1 MLALLSKI
9 YGAVVAR
16 RNAGFDAQ
24 RRTIT
29 SVHLPVV
36 SVGNISVGGTGKTPV
51 VQAVVR
57 LLQAQ
62 GLCPAIVMRG
72 YRRSSTGL
80 LVVHDGSTTRATVA
94 EAGDEAYLHA
104 ITLRV
109 PVVVSSDK
117 VEAAIHAATTLPCD
131 VIIVDDGFQ
140 HRALHR
146 DLDIVLVDRQT
157 LSGSLLPSG
166 RLREPLGSL
175 SRADVVL
182 CMGDVDP
189 EEVVPYLQLDAL
201 AQPCAIEAGTA
212 VSITDEE
219 VTLDVGSSVVAVA
232 GIARPERF
240 LRTLEHLRYNV
251 VDKVIF
257 PDHHRYTN
265 KDVDRL
271 CAVAEARHA
280 ALVTTE
286 KDLVKLRPQM
296 FVNGAQRVPM
306 YVVSIHAILQD
317 DAFCALL
324 KQRTTR

>member
-1 MLALLSKI
+1 MLTLLSKI
-9 YGAVVAR
+9 YGAVVGR
-16 RNAGFDAQ
+16 RNADFDAQ
-24 RRTIT
+24 RRPATHV
-29 SVHLPVV
+29 SVPVI

-51 VQAVVR
+51 VQAIVR

-62 GLCPAIVMRG
+62 GLRPVIVMRG

-80 LVVHDGSTTRATVA
+80 LVVHDGTSTRATVA

-104 ITLRV
+104 VTLGV
-109 PVVVSSDK
+109 PVVVSKDK
-117 VEAAIHAATTLPCD
+117 VEAATYAATSLPCD
-131 VIIVDDGFQ
+131 VIVVDDSFQ

-157 LSGSLLPSG
+157 MAGSLLPAG
-166 RLREPLGSL
+166 RLREPLTSL

-189 EEVVPYLQLDAL
+189 VEVMPFIHNNTFVTSCAVEARSARSIENDTVELDPGA
-201 AQPCAIEAGTA
+201 
-212 VSITDEE
+212 E
-219 VTLDVGSSVVAVA
+219 VIAVA

-240 LRTLEHLRYNV
+240 LQTLEHLGYRV
-251 VDKVIF
+251 ADKVIL

-265 KDVDRL
+265 KDVDRHCSL
-271 CAVAEARHA
+271 AQARNAV
-280 ALVTTE
+280 LVTTE
-286 KDLVKLRPQM
+286 KDLVKLRPYM

-306 YVVSIHAILQD
+306 YVVPIHAILQD
-317 DAFCALL
+317 DAFSALL

>member
-1 MLALLSKI
+1 MLTLLSKI

-16 RNAGFDAQ
+16 RNADFDAQ
-24 RRTIT
+24 RRPATHV
-29 SVHLPVV
+29 SVPVV

-51 VQAVVR
+51 VQAIVR

-62 GLCPAIVMRG
+62 GLRPVIVMRG

-80 LVVHDGSTTRATVA
+80 LVVHDGTSTRATVA

-104 ITLRV
+104 VTLGV
-109 PVVVSSDK
+109 PVVVSKDK
-117 VEAAIHAATTLPCD
+117 VEAATYAATSLPCD
-131 VIIVDDGFQ
+131 VIVVDDGFQ

-146 DLDIVLVDRQT
+146 DLDVVLVDRQT
-157 LSGSLLPSG
+157 IAGSLLPAG
-166 RLREPLGSL
+166 RLREPLTSL

-189 EEVVPYLQLDAL
+189 VVVLPFTTNSAL
-201 AQPCAIEAGTA
+201 ALSCAVEARSARSIANDAIELDPGT
-212 VSITDEE
+212 D
-219 VTLDVGSSVVAVA
+219 VVAVA

-240 LRTLEHLRYNV
+240 LQTLERLGYRV
-251 VDKVIF
+251 ADKVIL

-271 CAVAEARHA
+271 CSLAQARNAV
-280 ALVTTE
+280 LVTTE
-286 KDLVKLRPQM
+286 KDLVKLRPSM

-317 DAFCALL
+317 DAFSALL